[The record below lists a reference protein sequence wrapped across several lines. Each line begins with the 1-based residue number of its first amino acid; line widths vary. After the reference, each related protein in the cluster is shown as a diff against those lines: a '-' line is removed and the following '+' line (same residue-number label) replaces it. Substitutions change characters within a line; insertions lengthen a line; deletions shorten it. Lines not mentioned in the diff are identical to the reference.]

1 MANELLDFVM
11 ALVRDPEAAAQY
23 ASDPAQ
29 AIAAAN
35 LTDVTSADV
44 NNLIPMVSDSLS
56 MAAPAFGSESAAAAV
71 DSAAVDSNVW
81 ASGAATAAFDAF
93 APLAPT
99 DLTAQLPGVS
109 GVIDTASAAM
119 PDPVSALAD
128 VAPTYLDESALFNSA
143 QSAVVDID
151 ALDTAEPALWDQV
164 TTDPQH
170 LDQGHSGFDV
180 FD

>member
-35 LTDVTSADV
+35 LTDVTSVDV

-56 MAAPAFGSESAAAAV
+56 MAVPAFGTDAAV
-71 DSAAVDSNVW
+71 DAAVDSNVW
-81 ASGAATAAFDAF
+81 TSGAATAAFDAF
-93 APLAPT
+93 APLAPS
-99 DLTAQLPGVS
+99 DVTAQFPDVG
-109 GVIDTASAAM
+109 GVIDAAGTSA
-119 PDPVSALAD
+119 PDLVSGITDLDPD
-128 VAPTYLDESALFNSA
+128 VGTPLFDESSLLND
-143 QSAVVDID
+143 VDID
-151 ALDTAEPALWDQV
+151 ALGAAESAPWEH
-164 TTDPQH
+164 TGTDPQP

>member
-35 LTDVTSADV
+35 LADVTSADV

-56 MAAPAFGSESAAAAV
+56 MAAPAFGSDSAV
-71 DSAAVDSNVW
+71 AAVDSNVW
-81 ASGAATAAFDAF
+81 TSGAATAAFDAF
-93 APLAPT
+93 APLPPS
-99 DLTAQLPGVS
+99 DLTAHISDVG
-109 GVIDTASAAM
+109 GVIDTASAVV
-119 PDPVSALAD
+119 PDPVSALPD
-128 VAPTYLDESALFNSA
+128 VDPTYLPDESALLDSA
-143 QSAVVDID
+143 QPDVVDID
-151 ALDTAEPALWDQV
+151 ALGAVEPALWDQ
-164 TTDPQH
+164 TASAAQH

>member
-11 ALVRDPEAAAQY
+11 ALVRDPDAAAQY

-56 MAAPAFGSESAAAAV
+56 MAAPAFGAESAIDTV
-71 DSAAVDSNVW
+71 VDSNVW
-81 ASGAATAAFDAF
+81 TSGAATAAFDAF
-93 APLAPT
+93 APLAPI
-99 DLTAQLPGVS
+99 DLSTQLPDGGGVIDAAAAAAPDAVS
-109 GVIDTASAAM
+109 GVVSGVDLA
-119 PDPVSALAD
+119 PDAGALL
-128 VAPTYLDESALFNSA
+128 VDEAALFND
-143 QSAVVDID
+143 VDID
-151 ALDTAEPALWDQV
+151 ALAAAEPAPWEHSG
-164 TTDPQH
+164 TDPQH
-170 LDQGHSGFDV
+170 LDQGPTGFDV

>member
-11 ALVRDPEAAAQY
+11 ALVRDPAAAAQY

-56 MAAPAFGSESAAAAV
+56 MAAPAFGGESAV
-71 DSAAVDSNVW
+71 AAVDSNVW

-99 DLTAQLPGVS
+99 DLTAQLPDANS
-109 GVIDTASAAM
+109 VIDTTSAVVS
-119 PDPVSALAD
+119 DPVSGIAE
-128 VAPTYLDESALFNSA
+128 VGPGYLVDDSTQFND
-143 QSAVVDID
+143 VDID
-151 ALDTAEPALWDQV
+151 ALGTVEPALWDQV